1 MIEDVALG
9 ELMELAVKVGA
20 KEISPIMLKYY
31 EFLGEIKD
39 SNPSQGYGW
48 CSNEA
53 LIKTRTFFIK
63 PEVK

>member
-1 MIEDVALG
+1 MIEDKFLG
-9 ELMELAVKVGA
+9 ELMELAIQVGA
-20 KEISPIMLKYY
+20 REVSPVILKYY

-48 CSNEA
+48 CSDQA
-53 LIKTRTFFIK
+53 LSKTRTFFIK